1 MNYTDI
7 EWTRGADGRKGL
19 TWNPIKGVCPVGC
32 WHCYAKGIYRRFK
45 IDPTP
50 RLDEHEL
57 IVPLFWADSGKKI
70 FVCSTFELFHPVADQ
85 WRDDIF
91 DVIERRGDMTF
102 IILTKMPE
110 RIDRPMPDNVWLGTS
125 VTGAADL
132 GRIDELRKHKASVHF
147 VSFEPLLDNLGGA
160 HFGHGFLS
168 GINWI
173 IIGRLTGHGR
183 KHDPCP
189 DVVDMIGTAAALNN
203 IPVFLKKNL
212 ADIAPGFKLVQEF
225 PR

>member
-19 TWNPIKGVCPVGC
+19 TWNPIKGSCPVGC
-32 WHCYAKGIYRRFK
+32 WYCYAKGIYRRFK

-50 RLDEHEL
+50 RLDKSEM
-57 IVPLFWADSGKKI
+57 VSPLYWADEGKRI

-91 DVIERRGDMTF
+91 DVIERRSDMTF

-110 RIDRPMPDNVWLGTS
+110 RIDRPMPDNVWLGVS
-125 VTGAADL
+125 VPLAADL
-132 GRIDELRKHKASVHF
+132 GRIDALRKHAARVRF
-147 VSFEPLLDNLGGA
+147 VSFEPLLDTLREA
-160 HFGHGFLS
+160 YFERSFLS
-168 GINWI
+168 GINWV
-173 IIGRLTGHGR
+173 IIGRLTGHGH
-183 KHDPCP
+183 KHDPSP
-189 DVVDMIGTAAALNN
+189 DLVDMIGTAAAVNN
-203 IPVFLKKNL
+203 VQVFLKNNL
-212 ADIAPGFKLVQEF
+212 ADIAPGFKIIQEF